1 MALKIAGR
9 LFTGP
14 YSLDESRVRKNQPA
28 AVYAII
34 SRSGEPWNPT
44 FRLIDVDETGEQD
57 VHFRT
62 HRKRPE
68 WERHDDGELSIYFF
82 YMSVRAGH
90 TADERRRLV
99 DAIKIQYDPPNG
111 MISLAAGS

>member
-1 MALKIAGR
+1 MALKIAER

-14 YSLDESRVRKNQPA
+14 YALDESRVRKNQSA

-44 FRLIDVDETGEQD
+44 FRLIDVDETGDQG

-62 HRKRPE
+62 HEKRPE
-68 WERHDDGELSIYFF
+68 WERYNDGELSIYFF

-90 TADERRRLV
+90 TADQRRWLV
-99 DAIKIQYDPPNG
+99 DAIKAQYDPPNG
-111 MISLAAGS
+111 MISLAASS